1 MKSSGGLKLDGSNFR
16 LYRPRGGALRLRHLG
31 PDALQLGIGPPQEV
45 SFSIILISCLMFMV
59 CIDVPSFELHGK
71 DPHNPYT
78 LLWQLTNLDY
88 FITINHIHA
97 CIITHGF
104 NHVLF
109 HLFI

>member
-1 MKSSGGLKLDGSNFR
+1 MKSSGGFKLDGSNFR
-16 LYRPRGGALRLRHLG
+16 LYRPRGGAL
-31 PDALQLGIGPPQEV
+31 
-45 SFSIILISCLMFMV
+45 ILHKDLSLNGKT
-59 CIDVPSFELHGK
+59 VPWTLHGK

-109 HLFI
+109 HLFIYFLCNLL